1 MQHDSLR
8 HRADAAL
15 ALPQWLVRAV
25 AVAVGVVL
33 LALSAPIIWAALAAG
48 IGLAGLLAL
57 GLAGTLVFQALPW
70 AMQRLEN
77 GLLKLR
83 KAEARS
89 NPIEQ
94 LQNEV
99 LRRAE
104 RLGAFRQALVRVGA
118 QIESIAQM
126 VQQRCQRD
134 PAHVLERQERA
145 LQRLKQFH
153 ELNLARLM
161 QAQAALE
168 DFRHK
173 VDQKHSEWEIAL
185 AIDETSKALD
195 PNATEHLLQNLL
207 TDTALRTVQDRF
219 NAVFCELDVQ
229 MRSLDAPTHE
239 LFAGRG
245 MERLDAL
252 NLCSAA
258 DKRETP

>member
-1 MQHDSLR
+1 MRKVRLLQEAAATADLR
-8 HRADAAL
+8 QWAL
-15 ALPQWLVRAV
+15 RTGAV
-25 AVAVGVVL
+25 AVSVAL

-48 IGLAGLLAL
+48 IGLAGLLAMA
-57 GLAGTLVFQALPW
+57 LAGTVVFQALPW

-83 KAEARS
+83 KAEARA

-104 RLGAFRQALVRVGA
+104 RLGAFRQALVRVGT

-126 VQQRCQRD
+126 VQARSQRD
-134 PAHVLERQERA
+134 PGHVLERQERA
-145 LQRLKQFH
+145 LQRLRQFH

-161 QAQAALE
+161 QAQAALQ

-173 VDQKHSEWEIAL
+173 VDQKQSEWEIAL

-195 PNATEHLLQNLL
+195 PNATEHLLQELL
-207 TDTALRTVQDRF
+207 TDTALRSVQDRF

-245 MERLDAL
+245 MERMEAL
-252 NLCSAA
+252 NLVSAA
-258 DKRETP
+258 DRREPA

>member
-1 MQHDSLR
+1 MQHDSLKLK
-8 HRADAAL
+8 AGAEAAL
-15 ALPQWLVRAV
+15 RQWALRAGAV
-25 AVAVGVVL
+25 AASVAL

-48 IGLAGLLAL
+48 VGLAGLLAL
-57 GLAGTLVFQALPW
+57 ALAGTVVFQSLPW

-83 KAEARS
+83 KAEARA

-99 LRRAE
+99 LRRSK
-104 RLGAFRQALVRVGA
+104 RLRAFRQALVGVGG

-126 VQQRCQRD
+126 VQERRQRD
-134 PAHVLERQERA
+134 PGHALERQERA

-153 ELNLARLM
+153 ELNLGRLV

-173 VDQKHSEWEIAL
+173 VEQKQSEWAIAL
-185 AIDETSKALD
+185 AIDETSKVLD
-195 PNATEHLLQNLL
+195 PNATEHLLQDLL

-219 NAVFCELDVQ
+219 NAVFAELDVQ
-229 MRSLDAPTHE
+229 MRSLDAPTRD
-239 LFAGRG
+239 LFADGS
-245 MERLDAL
+245 MERIDAL
-252 NLCSAA
+252 RLPSLACT
-258 DKRETP
+258 REPA

>member
-1 MQHDSLR
+1 MQYEWLR
-8 HRADAAL
+8 HKADAAG
-15 ALPQWLVRAV
+15 ALRQWALRVGAV
-25 AVAVGVVL
+25 AISVAL

-57 GLAGTLVFQALPW
+57 ALAGTLVFQSLPW

-83 KAEARS
+83 KAEARA

-126 VQQRCQRD
+126 VQERCQRD
-134 PAHVLERQERA
+134 PGHVLERQEKA
-145 LQRLKQFH
+145 LRRLKQFH
-153 ELNLARLM
+153 ELNLSRLM

-195 PNATEHLLQNLL
+195 PNATEHLLQDLL

-229 MRSLDAPTHE
+229 MRSLDAPTRE
-239 LFAGRG
+239 LFTGRG
-245 MERLDAL
+245 MERMDAL
-252 NLCSAA
+252 NLCSTAHN
-258 DKRETP
+258 RETA

>member
-1 MQHDSLR
+1 MQHDLLR
-8 HRADAAL
+8 LKADAAGAATQW
-15 ALPQWLVRAV
+15 ALRAGAV
-25 AVAVGVVL
+25 AFGVVL

-48 IGLAGLLAL
+48 VGLAGLLAL
-57 GLAGTLVFQALPW
+57 AVVGTLVFQALPW

-77 GLLKLR
+77 GLLKRR
-83 KAEARS
+83 KVEARA

-126 VQQRCQRD
+126 VQERCQRD
-134 PAHVLERQERA
+134 PGHVLERQERA

-153 ELNLARLM
+153 ELNLVRLM
-161 QAQAALE
+161 QAQAALD

-173 VDQKHSEWEIAL
+173 VDQKQSEWEIAL

-195 PNATEHLLQNLL
+195 PNATEHLLQDLL

-229 MRSLDAPTHE
+229 MRSLDAPTRE

-245 MERLDAL
+245 MERMEAL

-258 DKRETP
+258 EETETP